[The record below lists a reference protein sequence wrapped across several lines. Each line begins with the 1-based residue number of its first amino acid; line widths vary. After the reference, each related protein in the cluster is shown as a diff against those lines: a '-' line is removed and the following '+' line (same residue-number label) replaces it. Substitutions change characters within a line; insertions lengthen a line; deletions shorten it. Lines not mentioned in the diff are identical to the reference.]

1 MYHVFTCIAGKSCY
15 LTFQRLFPMRVVII
29 QLVVWL
35 VKINR
40 KLHNNRMFDRIL
52 PADNQLFEL
61 ARQGSLEIPRFKD
74 RIWQK
79 IWESIYPFAAFLFAA
94 CVPLLAS
101 FCSAPVIVANLA
113 SENFSASAFKN
124 PMASN
129 SPLITAMFLLFSF
142 SPFFVFVWGWLGILE
157 KRSFWTTGLERTNIR
172 QKYLRGAI
180 IGFLMMVVP
189 VVALWIFGLMDFEFD
204 PTVWAGFSAIPG
216 VLIMLFGWLIQGAA
230 EETLTRGFLLPVF
243 GTRYGPLWGI
253 IVSSVLFSS
262 LHLMNENINW
272 IAMINLFLFGVFAC
286 VYAMGEGGLWGVFA
300 IHSFWNWAQGNVLG
314 LEVSGS
320 SIGGT
325 ALINLKEVGPD
336 LLTGGAFGPEGGL
349 AITLVLIGGIVILFY
364 RLNSLSKNPLLKPG
378 NDQHE

>member
-1 MYHVFTCIAGKSCY
+1 M
-15 LTFQRLFPMRVVII
+15 L
-29 QLVVWL
+29 
-35 VKINR
+35 N
-40 KLHNNRMFDRIL
+40 RIL
-52 PADNQLFEL
+52 PSDNQLFEL
-61 ARQGSLEIPRFKD
+61 ARLGSLEIPRFKD

-79 IWESIYPFAAFLFAA
+79 LWEFFYPLAAFLFASS
-94 CVPLLAS
+94 VPLLAS

-129 SPLITAMFLLFSF
+129 SPLITTMFLLFSF
-142 SPFFVFVWGWLGILE
+142 SPFFIFVWGWLGILE

-172 QKYLRGAI
+172 EKYFRGAL

-189 VVALWIFGLMDFEFD
+189 VVILWICGLMGFESD
-204 PTVWAGFSAIPG
+204 PTVWSGFSAIPG
-216 VLIMLFGWLIQGAA
+216 VVIMLAGWLIQGAA

-243 GTRYGPLWGI
+243 GTRFGPVWGI
-253 IVSSVLFSS
+253 IVSSALFSS

-286 VYAMGEGGLWGVFA
+286 VYAIREGGLWGVFA

-325 ALINLKEVGPD
+325 TLINLKEIGPD
-336 LLTGGAFGPEGGL
+336 WLTGGAFGPEGGL
-349 AITLVLIGGIVILFY
+349 AITLVLVAGIVLLIY
-364 RLNSLSKNPLLKPG
+364 RHNAWSKKSITETG
-378 NDQHE
+378 K